1 MPASS
6 CSDPASDALGQNQPS
21 VFIRQTFPKGLLCAG
36 PREEDVKTRKRGTRA
51 GGAGLPALRWLHTR
65 QDLQPLPTL
74 CLGLTEGPASGGPAP
89 QGCRSLGPSREPCST
104 PSLAMP

>member
-51 GGAGLPALRWLHTR
+51 GGAGPRGSAGGGEEGGEEFWL
-65 QDLQPLPTL
+65 L
-74 CLGLTEGPASGGPAP
+74 PASG
-89 QGCRSLGPSREPCST
+89 SPSELEAVEKR
-104 PSLAMP
+104 